1 MGAVRLFQECCKE
14 FNVDGFVYLYFFSCR
29 PICLTALMAKKGV
42 EDELGIPVL
51 ALEGDV
57 WDTRDYSTEA
67 LRIRVE
73 TFAEM
78 LRAKKATKSKRL

>member
-1 MGAVRLFQECCKE
+1 MFQECCKE

>member
-1 MGAVRLFQECCKE
+1 
-14 FNVDGFVYLYFFSCR
+14 
-29 PICLTALMAKKGV
+29 MAKKGV